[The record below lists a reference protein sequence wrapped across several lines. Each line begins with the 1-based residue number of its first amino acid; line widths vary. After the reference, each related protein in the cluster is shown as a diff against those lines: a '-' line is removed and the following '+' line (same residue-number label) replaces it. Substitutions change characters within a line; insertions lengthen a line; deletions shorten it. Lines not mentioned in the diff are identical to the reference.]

1 MYLPVGGGFAK
12 VVRLGEQPIKL
23 DLDAY
28 YNAIRPQAGNE
39 TWLVQ
44 VKTWLVQVTVTWQF
58 PD

>member
-44 VKTWLVQVTVTWQF
+44 VTVTWQF